1 MSAISSSPTD
11 ATSARGPHFGTCG
24 GCSLQDYPYD
34 AQLVLKKDKV
44 LASLA
49 GIEGLP
55 APSLVGAP
63 DIWNYRNKMEFS
75 FGDVYPPVE
84 GRWLKLGM
92 KPKGRWYEILRTP
105 NDRQK
110 YCYAAYQVWTKKA
123 ADRFAIAQH
132 CRKGSRT
139 GPLEVVQTDARLLGH
154 PSNAKFEASFFG
166 GLIRKNYWVIDR
178 ADDYSWMIASSSDG
192 KYPAVLARTPG
203 LSPARQAELKRRMAQ
218 LGLPTGQLQAVGAP

>member
-1 MSAISSSPTD
+1 MSRRLLAL
-11 ATSARGPHFGTCG
+11 A
-24 GCSLQDYPYD
+24 
-34 AQLVLKKDKV
+34 
-44 LASLA
+44 LASALA
-49 GIEGLP
+49 LP
-55 APSLVGAP
+55 ASAAAP
-63 DIWNYRNKMEFS
+63 EPVKPL
-75 FGDVYPPVE
+75 DVN
-84 GRWLKLGM
+84 RFM
-92 KPKGRWYEILRTP
+92 GRWYEILRTP

-110 YCYAAYQVWTKKA
+110 NCYAAYQVWTKRA

-166 GLIRKNYWVIDR
+166 GLIRKNYWVIDH

-203 LSPARQAELKRRMAQ
+203 LSAARQAELKRRMAQ

>member
-1 MSAISSSPTD
+1 MSRRLLALAVIS
-11 ATSARGPHFGTCG
+11 A
-24 GCSLQDYPYD
+24 
-34 AQLVLKKDKV
+34 
-44 LASLA
+44 LA
-49 GIEGLP
+49 LP
-55 APSLVGAP
+55 ASAAAP
-63 DIWNYRNKMEFS
+63 EPVKPL
-75 FGDVYPPVE
+75 DVN
-84 GRWLKLGM
+84 RFM
-92 KPKGRWYEILRTP
+92 GRWYEILRTP

-110 YCYAAYQVWTKKA
+110 NCYAAYQVWSKRA

-154 PSNAKFEASFFG
+154 SSNAKFEASFFG
-166 GLIRKNYWVIDR
+166 GLIRKNYWVIDH

>member
-1 MSAISSSPTD
+1 MSRRLLTIVLV
-11 ATSARGPHFGTCG
+11 
-24 GCSLQDYPYD
+24 SL
-34 AQLVLKKDKV
+34 
-44 LASLA
+44 LA
-49 GIEGLP
+49 LP
-55 APSLVGAP
+55 AAAAAP
-63 DIWNYRNKMEFS
+63 EPVKPL
-75 FGDVYPPVE
+75 DVN
-84 GRWLKLGM
+84 RFM
-92 KPKGRWYEILRTP
+92 GRWYEILRTP

-110 YCYAAYQVWTKKA
+110 NCYAAYQVWTRKA
-123 ADRFAIAQH
+123 ANRFAIAQH

-166 GLIRKNYWVIDR
+166 GLIRKDYWVIDR

-203 LSPARQAELKRRMAQ
+203 LPPARQAELKRRMAQ